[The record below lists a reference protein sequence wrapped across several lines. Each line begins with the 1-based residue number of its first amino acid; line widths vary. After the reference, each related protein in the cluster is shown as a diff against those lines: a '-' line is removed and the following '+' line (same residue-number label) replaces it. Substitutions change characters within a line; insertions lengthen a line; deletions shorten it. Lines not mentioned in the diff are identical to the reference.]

1 MWIMRIRCSVIWLI
15 VLLMFLG
22 GCQVL
27 DKKTVDGNV
36 LEYIIADEQKI
47 PEEMAGHMKEIEEK
61 PFQITYMQGDRLYV
75 GQGYGKQEM
84 EGYAIRVDSCTETKD
99 VICVRTTLLGP
110 GNDETEKD
118 GEEAENV
125 CVREGVRSQY
135 PYVVLEMEKSE
146 KPVIF
151 K

>member
-1 MWIMRIRCSVIWLI
+1 
-15 VLLMFLG
+15 
-22 GCQVL
+22 
-27 DKKTVDGNV
+27 
-36 LEYIIADEQKI
+36 
-47 PEEMAGHMKEIEEK
+47 MKEMEEK

-118 GEEAENV
+118 GEEAGNV
-125 CVREGVRSQY
+125 CVREGARSQY

>member
-36 LEYIIADEQKI
+36 LEYTIADEQKI

-61 PFQITYMQGDRLYV
+61 LKSVLLYPIRWIRL
-75 GQGYGKQEM
+75 
-84 EGYAIRVDSCTETKD
+84 
-99 VICVRTTLLGP
+99 
-110 GNDETEKD
+110 
-118 GEEAENV
+118 
-125 CVREGVRSQY
+125 
-135 PYVVLEMEKSE
+135 
-146 KPVIF
+146 
-151 K
+151 

>member
-1 MWIMRIRCSVIWLI
+1 MRIRCRAIWLI
-15 VLLMFLG
+15 VLLMFSG

-27 DKKTVDGNV
+27 DKKTADGNV
-36 LEYIIADEQKI
+36 LEYTIADEKKV
-47 PEEMAGHMKEIEEK
+47 PEEMAERMKEMEEK
-61 PFQITYMQGDRLYV
+61 PFQITYVQGDRLYV

-84 EGYAIRVDSCTETKD
+84 EGYAIRVDSCMEAQD

-110 GNDETEKD
+110 GSDETEKA
-118 GEEAENV
+118 GEEPENV
-125 CVREGVRSQY
+125 CVREGALSRY
-135 PYVVLEMEKSE
+135 PYVVLEMAKSE